1 METLPA
7 DLCITRLNQ
16 QAERL
21 GVEVRTFERK
31 PSETVVGY
39 YVAKPGEPGHIEL
52 HTHSTTA
59 PKKLCQLLTHEM
71 VHVLQHWHADWKA
84 VLPLGWPTNGT
95 AAQQRRLSP
104 HEAEAFT
111 AQDQPRK
118 VLQALKQ
125 LAPVPA
131 NANPPSNATPSSN

>member
-1 METLPA
+1 MEALPA
-7 DLCITRLNQ
+7 DLCITRLNR

-21 GVEVRTFERK
+21 GVEVRTLERK

-52 HTHSTTA
+52 HTHSSTP
-59 PKKLCQLLTHEM
+59 PKQRCQLLTHEM

-84 VLPLGWPTNGT
+84 VLPLGWPTNGPAT
-95 AAQQRRLSP
+95 QERRLSP

-111 AQDQPRK
+111 AQDQPKK
-118 VLQALKQ
+118 VLRALKQ

-131 NANPPSNATPSSN
+131 NVSPPN

>member
-21 GVEVRTFERK
+21 GVEVRTLELK

-59 PKKLCQLLTHEM
+59 PRKRCQLLTHEM

-84 VLPLGWPTNGT
+84 VLPLGWPTNGPAT
-95 AAQQRRLSP
+95 QQRKLSR

-111 AQDQPRK
+111 AQDQPQK
-118 VLQALKQ
+118 VLWALKQ
-125 LAPVPA
+125 LRPDATSVS
-131 NANPPSNATPSSN
+131 PPSNTTSTRN

>member
-21 GVEVRTFERK
+21 GVVVRTFERK

-52 HTHSTTA
+52 HTRSTTA
-59 PKKLCQLLTHEM
+59 PRKRCQLLTHEM

-131 NANPPSNATPSSN
+131 NANPPSNAAPSSN